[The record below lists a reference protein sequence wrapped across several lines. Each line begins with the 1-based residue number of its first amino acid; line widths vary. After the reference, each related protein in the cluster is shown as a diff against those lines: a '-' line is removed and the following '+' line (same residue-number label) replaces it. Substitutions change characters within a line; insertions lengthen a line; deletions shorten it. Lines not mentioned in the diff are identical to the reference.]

1 MPRSR
6 AVPRRWGA
14 EFTGDV
20 LEVTGGG
27 RARDFAT
34 SRDHALIW
42 ILRSEGIRRAELL
55 GMVMHSLPADVI
67 KAPLLRLVPLKSAR
81 AAGEGRLISLAPA
94 SARASGVPSRAP
106 APQARR
112 LRLGMARHP
121 RQGQAPGDRPAEA
134 AGPQGEADRVT
145 GVTPHQSGTP
155 SATTG

>member
-67 KAPLLRLVPLKSAR
+67 KAPLIRL
-81 AAGEGRLISLAPA
+81 
-94 SARASGVPSRAP
+94 VPSRARGPRERDGSSPWSRP
-106 APQARR
+106 APALAVYLRARR
-112 LRLGMARHP
+112 HHRLADCDWVWLGTRGKGRLQETGLRKLLVRRAKQTVSR
-121 RQGQAPGDRPAEA
+121 A
-134 AGPQGEADRVT
+134 
-145 GVTPHQSGTP
+145 
-155 SATTG
+155 